1 MMNKFSFKS
10 SSQRKKNLRYGG
22 YMTVTTMI
30 LLVAL
35 ILVNV
40 LFSQLGWRV
49 DMTSNDLYTPG
60 DQTMQTL
67 EKLEDDVTIYGLYN
81 QGSEGNSTN
90 VMVIKLME
98 AYADLS
104 DKVTF
109 KKIDPL
115 NDPAFVNQFLL
126 DDSTALDNGSL
137 IVVNE
142 GTGKFRTIPVSNMFV
157 DTGDYTNMTR
167 QVTGFTAEEAVTSAI
182 QYVCLSQ
189 TPVMYQLEGH
199 SETPLR
205 EEFLDYFSYTNYE
218 VKTLNLVT
226 ENITEIPGDAYTVI
240 LVNAPYQDLNN
251 TEYET
256 LLHFMEDGGKLLFLA
271 SYDTP
276 ELPNFQ
282 KLLGRYGLGYL
293 TGTMLETNTSRYYQ
307 LPIVINP
314 ILSTESEITKYMAG
328 DTNSYVLM
336 PLPAAVTISDT
347 ISSRIKTTA
356 FATTSDGAIMKG
368 GDNNATVFEE
378 GDYKG
383 PFNLGVLAEEQV
395 SKADGTLGNTR
406 LVVVGNSD
414 FIDPTSGTGTLVR
427 GGNYRLLT
435 VIFDYMQD
443 TSDSLYI
450 SGKSIEAENITT
462 TQADFLLYGLL
473 FVILMPAAIIVT
485 GIVIWARRKHL

>member
-142 GTGKFRTIPVSNMFV
+142 GTGKFRT
-157 DTGDYTNMTR
+157 
-167 QVTGFTAEEAVTSAI
+167 
-182 QYVCLSQ
+182 
-189 TPVMYQLEGH
+189 
-199 SETPLR
+199 
-205 EEFLDYFSYTNYE
+205 
-218 VKTLNLVT
+218 
-226 ENITEIPGDAYTVI
+226 
-240 LVNAPYQDLNN
+240 
-251 TEYET
+251 
-256 LLHFMEDGGKLLFLA
+256 
-271 SYDTP
+271 
-276 ELPNFQ
+276 
-282 KLLGRYGLGYL
+282 
-293 TGTMLETNTSRYYQ
+293 
-307 LPIVINP
+307 
-314 ILSTESEITKYMAG
+314 
-328 DTNSYVLM
+328 
-336 PLPAAVTISDT
+336 
-347 ISSRIKTTA
+347 
-356 FATTSDGAIMKG
+356 
-368 GDNNATVFEE
+368 
-378 GDYKG
+378 
-383 PFNLGVLAEEQV
+383 
-395 SKADGTLGNTR
+395 R
-406 LVVVGNSD
+406 LQH
-414 FIDPTSGTGTLVR
+414 VR
-427 GGNYRLLT
+427 GHGRLHQH
-435 VIFDYMQD
+435 DP
-443 TSDSLYI
+443 
-450 SGKSIEAENITT
+450 SGH
-462 TQADFLLYGLL
+462 GLH
-473 FVILMPAAIIVT
+473 
-485 GIVIWARRKHL
+485 R

>member
-67 EKLEDDVTIYGLYN
+67 EKLENDVTIYGLYN

-182 QYVCLSQ
+182 QYVCLCQ
-189 TPVMYQLEGH
+189 TPVM
-199 SETPLR
+199 
-205 EEFLDYFSYTNYE
+205 
-218 VKTLNLVT
+218 
-226 ENITEIPGDAYTVI
+226 
-240 LVNAPYQDLNN
+240 
-251 TEYET
+251 
-256 LLHFMEDGGKLLFLA
+256 
-271 SYDTP
+271 
-276 ELPNFQ
+276 
-282 KLLGRYGLGYL
+282 
-293 TGTMLETNTSRYYQ
+293 
-307 LPIVINP
+307 
-314 ILSTESEITKYMAG
+314 
-328 DTNSYVLM
+328 
-336 PLPAAVTISDT
+336 
-347 ISSRIKTTA
+347 
-356 FATTSDGAIMKG
+356 
-368 GDNNATVFEE
+368 
-378 GDYKG
+378 
-383 PFNLGVLAEEQV
+383 
-395 SKADGTLGNTR
+395 
-406 LVVVGNSD
+406 
-414 FIDPTSGTGTLVR
+414 
-427 GGNYRLLT
+427 
-435 VIFDYMQD
+435 
-443 TSDSLYI
+443 
-450 SGKSIEAENITT
+450 
-462 TQADFLLYGLL
+462 
-473 FVILMPAAIIVT
+473 
-485 GIVIWARRKHL
+485 

>member
-1 MMNKFSFKS
+1 MSKFSYRS
-10 SSQRKKNLRYGG
+10 SKGRKKSLKYGG

-40 LFSQLGWRV
+40 LVSQLHLRV
-49 DMTSNDLYTPG
+49 DMTANDLYTPG
-60 DQTMQTL
+60 DQTMETL
-67 EKLEDDVTIYGLYN
+67 NQLEDDVTIYGLYN
-81 QGSEGNSTN
+81 QGTEGNSTN

-104 DKVTF
+104 PRVTF

-115 NDPAFVNQFLL
+115 NDPAFVNQFLM
-126 DDSTALDNGSL
+126 DNSTSLDNGSL

-142 GTGKFRTIPVSNMFV
+142 TSKKFRTIPISNMFV
-157 DTGDYTNMTR
+157 DKGDATNLTR
-167 QVTGFTAEEAVTSAI
+167 QVTGFTAEESVTSAI
-182 QYVCLSQ
+182 QYVCLDR
-189 TPVMYQLEGH
+189 TPVLYQLEGH

-205 EEFLDYFSYTNYE
+205 DEFLDYFSYTNYE
-218 VKTLNLVT
+218 VKSMNLVN
-226 ENITEIPGDAYTVI
+226 ENITELPGDAYTVI
-240 LVNAPYQDLNN
+240 LVNAPYQDINDN
-251 TEYET
+251 EYET
-256 LLHFMEDGGKLLFLA
+256 LLNFLEDGGKMLFLV

-282 KLLGRYGLGYL
+282 KLLGRYGLNYQV
-293 TGTMLETNTSRYYQ
+293 GTMLETDTSRYYQ
-307 LPIVINP
+307 IPIVINP

-336 PLPAAVTISDT
+336 PLPAAVTISDNV
-347 ISSRIKTTA
+347 SSRVKIST
-356 FATTSDGAIMKG
+356 FATTSDGAIIKG
-368 GDNNATVFEE
+368 GSNNATVYEE
-378 GDYKG
+378 GDFKG
-383 PFNLGVLAEEQV
+383 PFNLGVLAEETV
-395 SKADGTLGNTR
+395 SKKDGTVGASR
-406 LVVVGNSD
+406 VVVLGNSD

-427 GGNYRLLT
+427 SGNYRLMT
-435 VIFDYMQD
+435 VIFDYLQD

-450 SGKSIEAENITT
+450 SGKSIEATNITT

-473 FVILMPAAIIVT
+473 FVILIPAAIIVT

>member
-1 MMNKFSFKS
+1 MSKFSYRS
-10 SSQRKKNLRYGG
+10 SKGRKKSLKYGG

-40 LFSQLGWRV
+40 LVSQLHLRV
-49 DMTSNDLYTPG
+49 DMTANDLYTPG
-60 DQTMQTL
+60 DQTMETL
-67 EKLEDDVTIYGLYN
+67 NQLEDDVTIYGLYN
-81 QGSEGNSTN
+81 QGTEGNSTN

-104 DKVTF
+104 PRVTF

-115 NDPAFVNQFLL
+115 NDPAFVNQFLM
-126 DDSTALDNGSL
+126 DNSTSLDNGSL

-142 GTGKFRTIPVSNMFV
+142 TSKKFRTIPISNMFV
-157 DTGDYTNMTR
+157 DKGDATNLTR
-167 QVTGFTAEEAVTSAI
+167 QVTGFTAEESVTSAI
-182 QYVCLSQ
+182 QYVCLDR
-189 TPVMYQLEGH
+189 TPVLYQLEGH

-205 EEFLDYFSYTNYE
+205 DEFLDYFSYTNYE
-218 VKTLNLVT
+218 VKSMNLVN
-226 ENITEIPGDAYTVI
+226 ENITELPGDAYTVI
-240 LVNAPYQDLNN
+240 LVNAPYQDINDN
-251 TEYET
+251 EYET
-256 LLHFMEDGGKLLFLA
+256 LLNFLEDGGKMLFLV

-282 KLLGRYGLGYL
+282 KLLGRYGLNYQV
-293 TGTMLETNTSRYYQ
+293 GTMLETDTSRYYQ
-307 LPIVINP
+307 IPIVINP

-336 PLPAAVTISDT
+336 PLPAAVTISDNV
-347 ISSRIKTTA
+347 SSRVKINA
-356 FATTSDGAIMKG
+356 FATTSDGAIIKG
-368 GDNNATVFEE
+368 GSNNATVYEE
-378 GDYKG
+378 GDFKG
-383 PFNLGVLAEEQV
+383 PFNLGVLAEETV
-395 SKADGTLGNTR
+395 SKKDGTVGAT
-406 LVVVGNSD
+406 LVVVLGNSD

-427 GGNYRLLT
+427 SGNYRLLT
-435 VIFDYMQD
+435 VIFDYLQD

-450 SGKSIEAENITT
+450 SGKSIEATNITT

-473 FVILMPAAIIVT
+473 FVILIPAAIIVT